1 MPTTVLDHTVKYGDR
16 RLGTRR
22 RPITQTSSP
31 RNRPFTVV
39 ATHGRRLL
47 GGDWATVLR
56 LDDGDVRASDGDAP
70 DGRWLVAFV
79 EGSRTSARVAEGRCG
94 PEDVVWSPLPG
105 ASLALVVGRQ
115 GAPFRARERR
125 QASALAR
132 IADARLQD
140 LSRRVHPSS
149 RR

>member
-1 MPTTVLDHTVKYGDR
+1 M
-16 RLGTRR
+16 
-22 RPITQTSSP
+22 
-31 RNRPFTVV
+31 